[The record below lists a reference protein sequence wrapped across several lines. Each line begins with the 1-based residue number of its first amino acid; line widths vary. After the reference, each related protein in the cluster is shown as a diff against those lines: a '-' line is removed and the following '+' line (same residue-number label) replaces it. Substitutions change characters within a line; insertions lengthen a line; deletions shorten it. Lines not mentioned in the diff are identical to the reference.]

1 MIFHNKFF
9 LIFHKIF
16 FQIRPGDVEIPMDS
30 DDEEEKI
37 QKLREARQKRLNQLK
52 TAETEQSPS
61 SSPQAQSP
69 LG

>member
-1 MIFHNKFF
+1 
-9 LIFHKIF
+9 
-16 FQIRPGDVEIPMDS
+16 MDS

-69 LG
+69 LGQGLKISLGLSLQKNFYSGLSLQ